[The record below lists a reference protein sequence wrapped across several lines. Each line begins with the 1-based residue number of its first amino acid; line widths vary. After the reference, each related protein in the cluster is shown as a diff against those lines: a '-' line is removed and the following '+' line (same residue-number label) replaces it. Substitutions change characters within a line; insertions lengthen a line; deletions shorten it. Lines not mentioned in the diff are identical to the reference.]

1 MLCSSS
7 SEQLQRLRLQAH
19 FWAQAEAPRPGPRP
33 PSEAQRGTSCPSE
46 SQAEIR
52 SEHAQSAPPAGER
65 NNQRKITALTTR
77 GIPLPFTSMES
88 SQRYHGQGAGSIFS
102 APIYS
107 AASALPNNFEKLHL
121 DGGNF
126 SICNKEVQV
135 CLLKE
140 GTLEMVLDP
149 PSFPWGPQE
158 EWYHRKAYTTLLSSL
173 DAKLYPSIPDGL
185 TAGEVWGLLYS
196 LFNSDSLGS
205 TTRLTPEFYNTKLR
219 FGASMAE
226 HLGKLKA
233 LRAELALRDYPV
245 TEANMIAVI
254 LASLDRSWGNFIV
267 LLEGTRKEAM
277 TLSYLT
283 GRLNEEDRRCRDAGE
298 YTRAT
303 THRTSRRHQDSEP
316 QACLQSEKGQGA
328 EKGVWWGK
336 GGANGNFVCNC
347 YLTPTTGLCLLDSG
361 ASSHIVNLKQGFKGL
376 RRINSSVKVANGE
389 SALVVGEG
397 TVSIPGLGNVKDV
410 LHAPSIA
417 NNLLSIIKLCDD
429 GSVEV
434 LFRKGGSYVTRDHK
448 VIGNV
453 TIINGLPYFS
463 PEGPVTED
471 SPQGATS
478 ERACAQKERVA
489 PQPASR
495 LSKVHKAEAATHKG
509 PQPTPR
515 QLKGS
520 KAEAVAPKPPQPAPR
535 PSKA

>member
-1 MLCSSS
+1 M
-7 SEQLQRLRLQAH
+7 
-19 FWAQAEAPRPGPRP
+19 
-33 PSEAQRGTSCPSE
+33 
-46 SQAEIR
+46 R
-52 SEHAQSAPPAGER
+52 SEHAQSVSSAGER
-65 NNQRKITALTTR
+65 NNQRKIPALTAR
-77 GIPLPFTSMES
+77 GIPLPFTSVES

-102 APIYS
+102 VPIYS

-126 SICNKEVQV
+126 SIWNKEVQF
-135 CLLKE
+135 CLLKG

-149 PSFPWGPQE
+149 PPFPWGPQE

-173 DAKLYPSIPDGL
+173 DANLYPSIPDGL

-205 TTRLTPEFYNTKLR
+205 TTRITSEFYNTKLR

-233 LRAELALRDYPV
+233 LRAELVLRDYPV

-267 LLEGTRKEAM
+267 SLEGTRKEAM

-283 GRLNEEDRRCRDAGE
+283 GRLNEEDRRRRDAGE

-303 THRTSRRHQDSEP
+303 THHTSRKHQDSE
-316 QACLQSEKGQGA
+316 QVNALLKCFICDSEEHLKKDCPHHQGKGQRRGH
-328 EKGVWWGK
+328 GGGK
-336 GGANGNFVCNC
+336 GGANGNFGVN
-347 YLTPTTGLCLLDSG
+347 YSTPTTGLWLLDPG
-361 ASSHIVNLKQGFKGL
+361 ASSHIENLKQGFKRL
-376 RRINSSVKVANGE
+376 RRINSSVKVANGD

-417 NNLLSIIKLCDD
+417 NNVLSIIKLCDD
-429 GSVEV
+429 GRVEV
-434 LFRKGGSYVTRDHK
+434 LFRKGGGYVTRDQK

-463 PEGPVTED
+463 PEGPATED
-471 SPQGATS
+471 SP
-478 ERACAQKERVA
+478 
-489 PQPASR
+489 
-495 LSKVHKAEAATHKG
+495 
-509 PQPTPR
+509 
-515 QLKGS
+515 
-520 KAEAVAPKPPQPAPR
+520 
-535 PSKA
+535 